1 MNIKLFWR
9 FLIVSGLVLAILF
22 GIYVYKFSKPRLVF
36 CDVGQ
41 GTGVLATMG
50 EFQFVYDTGPKN
62 GKFLSCLSR
71 NMPFWDKSIEVV
83 VVSHWDSDHS
93 GGLDEVNDYYK
104 IDSLYSNQINE
115 QNSYSKVLAL
125 KDTLKTSWM
134 EFWVVW
140 TDEKSEP
147 NYGSVVAVLTIEELK
162 SLLMGDVP
170 IEVEEE
176 LLWSR
181 VKRDSGLA
189 QKLRN
194 IDVLLVG
201 HHGSKTS
208 TSKEWLEFIKPR
220 QAIISVGDNKFGHPS
235 KEVLD
240 RLTLSNVE
248 IRRTDVEGDIVL
260 MDFKDSANVEI

>member
-1 MNIKLFWR
+1 MSVKLFWR

-22 GIYVYKFSKPRLVF
+22 GIYVYRFSKPRLVF

-41 GTGVLATMG
+41 GTGVLAAMG

-71 NMPFWDKSIEVV
+71 NMPFWDKKIEVV
-83 VVSHWDSDHS
+83 VISHWDSDHS
-93 GGLDEVNDYYK
+93 GGLDEVIDYYK
-104 IDSLYSNQINE
+104 IDNLYSNQNSE
-115 QNSYSKVLAL
+115 QYSYSKILAL
-125 KDTLKTSWM
+125 NDSLKTSWM

-140 TDEKSEP
+140 TDDKSEP
-147 NYGSVVAVLTIEELK
+147 NYGSVVAVLTIGELK

-181 VKRDSGLA
+181 VKRDKNLA
-189 QKLRN
+189 EKLK
-194 IDVLLVG
+194 DVDVILVG
-201 HHGSKTS
+201 HHGSKFS
-208 TSKEWLEFIKPR
+208 TSKEWLEFIKAK

-240 RLTLSNVE
+240 RLAELKMVVK
-248 IRRTDVEGDIVL
+248 RTDAEGDVIL
-260 MDFKDSANVEI
+260 TDF

>member
-1 MNIKLFWR
+1 MNVKLFWK

-50 EFQFVYDTGPKN
+50 EFQFVYDTGPAN

-71 NMPFWDKSIEVV
+71 NMPFWDKKIEVV

-93 GGLDEVNDYYK
+93 GGLEQVIEYYK
-104 IDSLYSNQINE
+104 IDSLYSNQNSE
-115 QNSYSKVLAL
+115 QYSYSKLLAL
-125 KDTLKTSWM
+125 KDILKTSWM

-147 NYGSVVAVLTIEELK
+147 NYGSVVAVLTMGELK

-181 VKRDSGLA
+181 VKRDSDLA

-240 RLTLSNVE
+240 RLTTAKVA
-248 IRRTDVEGDIVL
+248 IHRTDVEGDIVL
-260 MDFKDSANVEI
+260 TDF